1 MDTIDKNYVITY
13 ICNMEKTGADD
24 NRLIALEARVEAL
37 ERAERAHTAGAAPT
51 EEAKAAADPFWALT
65 ELKRMALPA
74 PGAVLYA
81 GLVETP
87 QGPVEWQYGTPAE
100 ELFEQDWSEFA
111 RSLGAIGNP
120 VRLSLL
126 QAILRGTQTVAELSE
141 LATFGTSGQVY
152 HHINNLVSAGWLA
165 AKTRGR
171 YVIPADRVVPL
182 LVILSAAKGR
192 SL

>member
-1 MDTIDKNYVITY
+1 
-13 ICNMEKTGADD
+13 MEKIGADD
-24 NRLIALEARVEAL
+24 NRFAALEARVAAL
-37 ERAERAHTAGAAPT
+37 ERAERERAAATTPP
-51 EEAKAAADPFWALT
+51 EEAQATADPFWALT
-65 ELKRMALPA
+65 ALKGMALPA
-74 PGAVLYA
+74 SGAVLYA
-81 GLVETP
+81 GVVETP
-87 QGPVEWQYGTPAE
+87 QGPVEWQYGTLAE

-152 HHINNLVSAGWLA
+152 HHINNLVAAGWLA
-165 AKTRGR
+165 ARTRGR

-182 LVILSAAKGR
+182 LVILTAAKGR

>member
-1 MDTIDKNYVITY
+1 MDRD
-13 ICNMEKTGADD
+13 GADD
-24 NRLIALEARVEAL
+24 NRVIALEARVEAL
-37 ERAERAHTAGAAPT
+37 ERAERQRTAAPVQA
-51 EEAKAAADPFWALT
+51 EGAKVAADPFWALT
-65 ELKRMALPA
+65 ELKKLALPA
-74 PGAVLYA
+74 PGVVLYA

-87 QGPVEWQYGTPAE
+87 AGPVEWQFGTPAE

-126 QAILRGTQTVAELSE
+126 QAILRGTHTVAELGE
-141 LATFGTSGQVY
+141 LATFGTSGQIY

>member
-1 MDTIDKNYVITY
+1 MDIAGT
-13 ICNMEKTGADD
+13 DD

-37 ERAERAHTAGAAPT
+37 ERAERQRTAAPAPMAG
-51 EEAKAAADPFWALT
+51 AKAAADPFWVLN
-65 ELKRMALPA
+65 ELKMMAIPA
-74 PGAVLYA
+74 PGAVIYA

-87 QGPVEWQYGTPAE
+87 AGPVEWQYGLPAE
-100 ELFEQDWSEFA
+100 ELFEQDWSAFA

-120 VRLSLL
+120 VRLSLV
-126 QAILRGTQTVAELSE
+126 QAILRGTHTVAELSE

-171 YVIPADRVVPL
+171 YVIPAERVVPL
-182 LVILSAAKGR
+182 LVILTAAQGR
-192 SL
+192 NL